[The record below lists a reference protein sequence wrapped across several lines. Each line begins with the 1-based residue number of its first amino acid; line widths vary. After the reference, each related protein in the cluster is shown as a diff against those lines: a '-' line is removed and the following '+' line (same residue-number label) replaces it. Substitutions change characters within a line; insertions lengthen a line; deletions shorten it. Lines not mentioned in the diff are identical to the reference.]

1 MNLKPSIKLILDSR
15 KSDGPKFLKI
25 RIVAEREK
33 RVYATSSKTKL
44 TIEEYKNPRLK
55 KTKEAFEEAQKSLII
70 ASEIIDELAQNFS
83 FSSFSKLYKQRMMG
97 ESKDKTLFS
106 TLADE
111 YLETADISLKTKS
124 CYKTALNQ
132 LYAFRS
138 DLKLSDMNVDFVKEF
153 MAHLKTNGCGE
164 NTIRIYMRELKAI
177 YNDGIRRG
185 LAKNPNPF
193 VIKGQSLAS
202 IGREHFAL
210 REDEWSKFLKY
221 TPVCESEIF
230 AKDFFLLSVM
240 MCGANIGD
248 ILSLKNENIVD
259 KEILFRRRKT
269 KKTGLQISVALTSQL
284 SALFNKYGKI
294 NRRKPKDYILPYLSS
309 CVDEKA
315 VLNKI
320 HDVIKLVNKG
330 LESISEAISIRKIT
344 TYVARHTYSVYFV
357 DNGGSVVQLQKL
369 LGHTSSRTTEGY
381 LKSITQATK
390 EKSVEVLDKILNM

>member
-55 KTKEAFEEAQKSLII
+55 KTKVAFEEAQKSLII
-70 ASEIIDELAQNFS
+70 ASEIIDELAENFS
-83 FSSFSKLYKQRMMG
+83 FSSFSRLYKQRMMG

-132 LYAFRS
+132 LYSFRS

-153 MAHLKTNGCGE
+153 MAHLKANGCGE
-164 NTIRIYMRELKAI
+164 NTVRIYLRGLKAI

-185 LAKNPNPF
+185 LAKEPNPF
-193 VIKGQSLAS
+193 VVKGQSLAS

-221 TPVCESEIF
+221 VPESESEIF

-269 KKTGLQISVALTSQL
+269 KKTGLQISISLTSQL

-309 CVDEKA
+309 CADEKA
-315 VLNKI
+315 ILNKI
-320 HDVIKLVNKG
+320 HDIIKSVNRG
-330 LESISEAISIRKIT
+330 LESICEAISIRKIT

>member
-1 MNLKPSIKLILDSR
+1 MNHKPSVKLILDTR
-15 KSDGPKFLKI
+15 ASDGPKFLKI
-25 RIVAEREK
+25 RILADREK
-33 RVYATSSKTKL
+33 RTYSTTSKVKL
-44 TIEEYKNPRLK
+44 TKEEFDAPKLK
-55 KTKEAFEEAQKSLII
+55 KTKIAFEEAKKSLDI
-70 ASEIIDELAQNFS
+70 ATEIVDELGENFTFS
-83 FSSFSKLYKQRMMG
+83 AFGKLYRQRMKGKSGDKSLFSS
-97 ESKDKTLFS
+97 
-106 TLADE
+106 LADE
-111 YLETADISLKTKS
+111 YLETSDITLKTKS

-138 DLKLSDMNVDFVKEF
+138 DLKLSQMNVDFVKEF
-153 MAHLKTNGCGE
+153 MRHLKVNGCGE
-164 NTIRIYMRELKAI
+164 NTIRMYLRELKAI

-185 LAKNPNPF
+185 VVKGPNPF

-210 REDEWSKFLKY
+210 KEDEWSKFLNY
-221 TPVCESEIF
+221 TPECGSEIF

-248 ILSLKNENIVD
+248 ILSLRNENVVGE
-259 KEILFRRRKT
+259 EILFRRRKT
-269 KKTGLQISVALTSQL
+269 KKTGLEISVSLTHQL
-284 SALFNKYGKI
+284 SDLLNKYGKI
-294 NRRKPKDYILPYLSS
+294 NPLKPKDYILPYLSS
-309 CVDEKA
+309 CADEKA
-315 VLNKI
+315 ILNKI

-330 LESISEAISIRKIT
+330 LESICEAISIRKIT

>member
-55 KTKEAFEEAQKSLII
+55 KTKKAFEEAQKSLII
-70 ASEIIDELAQNFS
+70 ASEIIDELAENFS
-83 FSSFSKLYKQRMMG
+83 FSSFSRLYKQRMMG

-111 YLETADISLKTKS
+111 YLDTADIALKTKS

-132 LYAFRS
+132 LYSFRS

-153 MAHLKTNGCGE
+153 MAHLKANGCGE
-164 NTIRIYMRELKAI
+164 NTVRIYLRGLKAI

-185 LAKNPNPF
+185 LAKEPNPF
-193 VIKGQSLAS
+193 VVKGQSLAS

-221 TPVCESEIF
+221 VPESESEIF

-269 KKTGLQISVALTSQL
+269 KKTGLQISISLTSQL

-309 CVDEKA
+309 CADEKA
-315 VLNKI
+315 ILNKI
-320 HDVIKLVNKG
+320 HDIIKSVNRG
-330 LESISEAISIRKIT
+330 LESICEAISIRKIT

>member
-55 KTKEAFEEAQKSLII
+55 KTKEAFEEAKKSLII
-70 ASEIIDELAQNFS
+70 ASEIIDELAENFS

-97 ESKDKTLFS
+97 ESRDKTLFS

-185 LAKNPNPF
+185 LAKDPNPF

-221 TPVCESEIF
+221 TPVCEGEIF

-269 KKTGLQISVALTSQL
+269 KKTGLQISVSLTPQL

-294 NRRKPKDYILPYLSS
+294 NRKNPKDYILPYLSS
-309 CVDEKA
+309 CADEKA
-315 VLNKI
+315 ILNKI

-330 LESISEAISIRKIT
+330 LESICEAISIRKIT

-390 EKSVEVLDKILNM
+390 EKSVEVLNKILSM

>member
-1 MNLKPSIKLILDSR
+1 MNQKPSIKLILDSR
-15 KSDGPKFLKI
+15 ASEEPKFLKI
-25 RIVAEREK
+25 RILADRDK
-33 RVYATSSKTKL
+33 RTYSTSSNIKL
-44 TIEEYKNPRLK
+44 TPEEFNNPRLK
-55 KTKEAFEEAQKSLII
+55 KTKEALEEAKRSVDI
-70 ASEIIDELAQNFS
+70 ATEIIDELAGDFS
-83 FSSFSKLYKQRMMG
+83 FSVFGKLYKQRLKG
-97 ESKDKTLFS
+97 KSGDKSLFS
-106 TLADE
+106 SLADE
-111 YLETADISLKTKS
+111 YLDTADIALKTKS

-132 LYAFRS
+132 LYSFRS

-153 MAHLKTNGCGE
+153 MAHLKANGCGE
-164 NTIRIYMRELKAI
+164 NTVRIYLRGLKAI

-185 LAKNPNPF
+185 LAKEPNPF
-193 VIKGQSLAS
+193 VVKGQSLAS

-221 TPVCESEIF
+221 VPESESEIF

-269 KKTGLQISVALTSQL
+269 KKTGLQISISLTSQL

-309 CVDEKA
+309 CADEKA
-315 VLNKI
+315 ILNKI
-320 HDVIKLVNKG
+320 HDIIKSVNRG
-330 LESISEAISIRKIT
+330 LESICEAISIRKIT